1 MWILYYYNSGYN
13 IKEVDRMKKY
23 KTGFTLA
30 EVLITLGIIG
40 VVAAITIPG
49 LITTYKAH
57 QLHSQFL
64 KSYSTLQQAFKQME
78 ADDVST
84 NPADYKSTKDSLFY
98 KTFIKYLAAPT
109 DCGNC
114 YEPKIISGCYDYKK
128 NPSDYRTLDGKSSP
142 PWDWFDAG
150 EIMLQDGTIIL
161 FENSNANQLYIHVD
175 LNGYNKKPNIWGYDL
190 FTFHFKDGELKP
202 MGAIDTNF
210 IDNNKYCN
218 PKISNQFNGITCANK
233 AKDNTDYFKDVI
245 KNIK

>member
-1 MWILYYYNSGYN
+1 
-13 IKEVDRMKKY
+13 
-23 KTGFTLA
+23 
-30 EVLITLGIIG
+30 
-40 VVAAITIPG
+40 
-49 LITTYKAH
+49 
-57 QLHSQFL
+57 
-64 KSYSTLQQAFKQME
+64 ME

-109 DCGNC
+109 DCGNY

-218 PKISNQFNGITCANK
+218 PKISNQLNGITCANK
-233 AKDNTDYFKDVI
+233 AKDNTDYFKYVI
-245 KNIK
+245 KNVKQ

>member
-1 MWILYYYNSGYN
+1 MCILYYYNSGYN
-13 IKEVDRMKKY
+13 IKEVDMMKKY

-49 LITTYKAH
+49 LMTTYKAH

-64 KSYSTLQQAFKQME
+64 KSYSTIQQVFKQME

-84 NPADYKSTKDSLFY
+84 NPADYKSTKDTLFY
-98 KTFIKYLAAPT
+98 KTFMKYLSAPT
-109 DCGNC
+109 DCGNY
-114 YEPKIISGCYDYKK
+114 YERKIVSGCYDYMK

-142 PWDWFDAG
+142 PCDWFDAG
-150 EIMLQDGTIIL
+150 EIMLQDGTIIM
-161 FENSNANQLYIHVD
+161 FENSNTNQLYIHVD

-202 MGAIDTNF
+202 MGAKGTTFTNTDT
-210 IDNNKYCN
+210 YCN
-218 PKISNQFNGITCANK
+218 KKITNTLNGVACANK